1 MRQSI
6 EMDSYCRFYSLS
18 LVLSLHLP
26 PHFVTHRYTA
36 ARLLRALLFMFKIK
50 PNSLK
55 EVKWSTLQN
64 IMADTSRT
72 KGSYSKDG
80 TEITPPNPMGLFK
93 GCSIPP
99 YTSVQDVVDCLL
111 DGLGKV
117 RKKYIMRDMEIQHIT
132 MWLCFLA
139 NFEEAPK
146 KK

>member
-1 MRQSI
+1 
-6 EMDSYCRFYSLS
+6 MDSYCTFYRFHSFIVMTS
-18 LVLSLHLP
+18 HTSS
-26 PHFVTHRYTA
+26 HRYTA
-36 ARLLRALLFMFKIK
+36 ARLLRALLFMFKVK

-55 EVKWSTLQN
+55 EVDWSTLQN
-64 IMADTSRT
+64 IMADTSR
-72 KGSYSKDG
+72 KPS
-80 TEITPPNPMGLFK
+80 NPMGLFK

-117 RKKYIMRDMEIQHIT
+117 GKKYIMCDMEIEHIT

-139 NFEEAPK
+139 NFQAK

>member
-1 MRQSI
+1 
-6 EMDSYCRFYSLS
+6 MDSYCTFYRFHSFIVMTS
-18 LVLSLHLP
+18 HTSS
-26 PHFVTHRYTA
+26 HRYTA
-36 ARLLRALLFMFKIK
+36 ARLLRALLFMFKVK

-55 EVKWSTLQN
+55 EVDWSTLQN

-117 RKKYIMRDMEIQHIT
+117 RKKHIMRDMEIEHIT

-139 NFEEAPK
+139 NFQAK
-146 KK
+146 KKKK

>member
-1 MRQSI
+1 MRWSI
-6 EMDSYCRFYSLS
+6 KMDSYCTFYRFHSFIVMTS
-18 LVLSLHLP
+18 HTSS
-26 PHFVTHRYTA
+26 HRYTA
-36 ARLLRALLFMFKIK
+36 ARLLRALLFMFKVK

-55 EVKWSTLQN
+55 EVDWSTLQN
-64 IMADTSRT
+64 IMADTSR
-72 KGSYSKDG
+72 KPS
-80 TEITPPNPMGLFK
+80 NPMGLFK

-146 KK
+146 KKKK